1 MKAAPPE
8 CKEQGLLAPVIDRN
22 RCEGK
27 EDCVRVC
34 PYDVF
39 AIGTL
44 SEAERAAL
52 SFKGRMKAFFHGNR
66 QAFAVRAENCHGCG
80 LCVEACP
87 EKAIGLARSFVPGS
101 ATG

>member
-1 MKAAPPE
+1 MSETQTPDCPGEAGKVAP
-8 CKEQGLLAPVIDRN
+8 LVDRN

-39 AIGTL
+39 EMGTL
-44 SEAERAAL
+44 TRAEKSEL
-52 SFKGRMKAFFHGNR
+52 SLIGRIKAFAHGNH
-66 QAFAVRAENCHGCG
+66 QAYVVQPGACHACQ

-87 EKAIGLARSFVPGS
+87 ENALVLAPNR
-101 ATG
+101 

>member
-1 MKAAPPE
+1 VKPAPPE

-39 AIGTL
+39 EIGTL
-44 SEAERAAL
+44 TTAQRSDL
-52 SFKGRMKAFFHGNR
+52 SFKGRLKAWAHGGK
-66 QAFAVRAENCHGCG
+66 QAFAVRAAECHGCG
-80 LCVEACP
+80 LCVQACP
-87 EKAIGLARSFVPGS
+87 EKAIRLAR
-101 ATG
+101 AE